1 MEYTIQHKENDNRG
15 IFLMEGEDGVISE
28 LTYSINDES
37 TITID
42 HTETKRTLEGKGYAG
57 KLVAHTVAYA
67 RDKNLKII
75 PLCPFAE
82 VKFDE
87 HPEYADVRA

>member
-15 IFLMEGEDGVISE
+15 IFLMESEEGVISQ
-28 LTYSINDES
+28 LTYSINDKN

-42 HTETKRTLEGKGYAG
+42 HTETKRELEGQGLAA
-57 KLVAHTVAYA
+57 KLVAHTVDFA
-67 RDKNLKII
+67 RANNIKVI
-75 PLCPFAE
+75 PLCPYAE
-82 VKFDE
+82 IKFDQ